1 MKCCLWLDFL
11 HASLFSSMYHTLVEI
26 ITVSGIDERVIS
38 VSAYVLGKH
47 DINSAASNDLYLF
60 VWQWCADSIYRPF
73 SNFPF
78 VTVHDL
84 N

>member
-11 HASLFSSMYHTLVEI
+11 HASLFISMYLTLVEI
-26 ITVSGIDERVIS
+26 ITLSGIYKRVTSI
-38 VSAYVLGKH
+38 SAYVLGKH

-60 VWQWCADSIYRPF
+60 VWQWYAHCIYCPF
-73 SNFPF
+73 TNFPL